1 MLNLGKELIGGDC
14 LKLSL
19 GMITRDL
26 LTTEPVFDFLEN
38 AHKYGHALHSVVVA
52 YSREVDMNVVNEID
66 KHLKVELIKINEDE
80 EMYSQLR
87 QHGISQKSIDTFL
100 KCPSLDENR
109 SITYSKNRNNVITKA
124 ILTGTDVLFFIDT
137 DVYPRLLIKDECGDV
152 NFKDVDFFGRH
163 LEFLNYENV
172 AITTSDYS
180 GYYIIPPMSFEGM
193 DSLFEG
199 LQKSSAYNF
208 IMHNKEH
215 HCLVPDN
222 DMNREVFVTNKILGG
237 NVAIKLDALHD
248 LVPFF
253 SSFYEVDGRNYL
265 TRGEDTI
272 LGLKV
277 HKHTEWDCIDID
289 TRIFHNTYS
298 TYPTIPDIVNDQRI
312 KDRFYFA
319 CMGWI
324 GRNPFL
330 NWIQGTPINDMY
342 ERQKE
347 ALEVGAPAVA
357 KYLNDDRFLRLPE
370 ALDKAYDRLN
380 YTIMEYNKFLLA
392 WQEISQKLQVRSD
405 ECEDFVS

>member
-1 MLNLGKELIGGDC
+1 MFTLGKYITGGDC

-19 GMITRDL
+19 GMITRDF

-38 AHKYGHALHSVVVA
+38 AHKYGHTLHSVVVA
-52 YSREVDMNVVNEID
+52 YSREVDMEVVREINQQ
-66 KHLKVELIKINEDE
+66 LKVELVKINEDE

-87 QHGISQKSIDTFL
+87 QQGISQKSIDTFL
-100 KCPSLDENR
+100 KCPPLDEAR
-109 SITYSKNRNNVITKA
+109 SVTYAKNRNNVITKA
-124 ILTGTDVLFFIDT
+124 ILTGTEVLFFIDT
-137 DVYPRLLIKDECGDV
+137 DVYPRLLTKDVTGEMS
-152 NFKDVDFFGRH
+152 FKDVDFFGRH
-163 LEFLNYENV
+163 LEYLKYDNV

-180 GYYIIPPMSFEGM
+180 GYYIIPPMEFEGM
-193 DSLFEG
+193 EMLFKG
-199 LQKSSAYNF
+199 LQKSNACDF
-208 IMHNKEH
+208 ILNNKKH

-222 DMNREVFVTNKILGG
+222 DMQRKTFVTNKILGG

-253 SSFYEVDGRNYL
+253 SSSYEVDGRNYL

-277 HKHTEWDCIDID
+277 HKHPEFDCIDID

-298 TYPTIPDIVNDQRI
+298 HYPTIPDIVNDQRI

-330 NWIQGTPINDMY
+330 NWIQGESTQEMY
-342 ERQKE
+342 ERQKK
-347 ALEVGAPAVA
+347 ALAIGAPAVA
-357 KYLNDDRFLRLPE
+357 EYLQDDRFLRLPE
-370 ALDKAYDRLN
+370 ALERAYDRLN

-392 WQEISQKLQVRSD
+392 WQEISQKLQVRGD
-405 ECEDFVS
+405 EFEDIVS

>member
-1 MLNLGKELIGGDC
+1 MKI
-14 LKLSL
+14 SL

-38 AHKYGHALHSVVVA
+38 AQQYGHTLHSVVVA
-52 YSREVDMNVVNEID
+52 YSRHVDMKVVDEINQY
-66 KHLKVELIKINEDE
+66 LKVELVKINEDE

-87 QHGISQKSIDTFL
+87 QHGISQKSINTFL
-100 KCPSLDENR
+100 KCPPLDDQR
-109 SITYSKNRNNVITKA
+109 SVAYAKNRNNVITKA
-124 ILTGTDVLFFIDT
+124 ILTGTEVLFFIDT
-137 DVYPRLLIKDECGDV
+137 DVYPRLLVTDDDDEV
-152 NFKDVDFFGRH
+152 TFKDVDFFGRH
-163 LEFLNYENV
+163 LEYLQYDNV

-180 GYYIIPPMSFEGM
+180 GYYIIPPMAFEGM
-193 DSLFEG
+193 EMLFKG
-199 LQKSSAYNF
+199 LQKSTACDF
-208 IMHNKEH
+208 ILNNKEH

-222 DMNREVFVTNKILGG
+222 DVDRKVFVTNKILGG
-237 NVAIKLDALHD
+237 NVAIKLDALHE

-253 SSFYEVDGRNYL
+253 SSSYEVDGVNYL

-277 HKHTEWDCIDID
+277 HKHPELDCIDID

-298 TYPTIPDIVNDQRI
+298 HYPTIPDVVNDQRI
-312 KDRFYFA
+312 KDRFYYA

-330 NWIQGTPINDMY
+330 NWIQGTPIDEMY
-342 ERQKE
+342 EIQKK
-347 ALEVGAPAVA
+347 ALANGAPAVA

-370 ALDKAYDRLN
+370 ALERSYARLN

-392 WQEISQKLQVRSD
+392 WQEISQKLQVRS
-405 ECEDFVS
+405 EAREDIVS

>member
-1 MLNLGKELIGGDC
+1 

-38 AHKYGHALHSVVVA
+38 AHKHGHTLHSVVVA
-52 YSREVDMNVVNEID
+52 YSRDVDMTVVNEINQ
-66 KHLKVELIKINEDE
+66 HLKVELIKINEDE
-80 EMYSQLR
+80 EMYSELR
-87 QHGISQKSIDTFL
+87 QCGISQKSIDTFL
-100 KCPSLDENR
+100 KCPPLDEAR
-109 SITYSKNRNNVITKA
+109 SVTYAKNRNNVITKA
-124 ILTGTDVLFFIDT
+124 MLTGTDILFFIDT
-137 DVYPRLLIKDECGDV
+137 DVYPRLLTKDKNGDIE
-152 NFKDVDFFGRH
+152 FKDVDFFGRH
-163 LEFLNYENV
+163 LEYLDKEEV

-180 GYYIIPPMSFEGM
+180 GYYIIPPMNFDGM
-193 DSLFEG
+193 EMLFKG
-199 LQKSSAYNF
+199 LQKSSACDF
-208 IMHNKEH
+208 ILHNQEH

-222 DMNREVFVTNKILGG
+222 DMLRQTFVTNKILGG
-237 NVAIKLDALHD
+237 NVAIKLDALHE

-253 SSFYEVDGRNYL
+253 SSSYEVDGRNYL

-272 LGLKV
+272 LGIKV
-277 HKHTEWDCIDID
+277 HKHPDLDCIDID

-298 TYPTIPDIVNDQRI
+298 HYPTIPDVVNDERI

-330 NWIQGTPINDMY
+330 NWIQGTPVSEMY
-342 ERQKE
+342 EIQKK
-347 ALEVGAPAVA
+347 ALEIGAPAVA
-357 KYLNDDRFLRLPE
+357 KHLNDDRFLRLPE

-392 WQEISQKLQVRSD
+392 WQEISMKIQVRGD
-405 ECEDFVS
+405 EVEDIVS